1 MSIEVK
7 LIIGGIALA
16 LLANVWLHQQE
27 VECDEAG
34 GTYVRAV
41 WGYKCIGTK
50 T

>member
-1 MSIEVK
+1 MSFEVK
-7 LIIGGIALA
+7 VIIGGLALA
-16 LLANVWLHQQE
+16 LLANVWLYQQE
-27 VECDEAG
+27 VACDEAG